1 MVLLLTIMYLQYIT
15 TDVISFQA
23 MVRQVA
29 TVLEKLSYKSQ
40 SSLYIGER
48 GINNFGKARFLR
60 DYNIKLIT
68 FPVSFTCQYRYY

>member
-48 GINNFGKARFLR
+48 GINYFGKARFLR
-60 DYNIKLIT
+60 DYNINLIT